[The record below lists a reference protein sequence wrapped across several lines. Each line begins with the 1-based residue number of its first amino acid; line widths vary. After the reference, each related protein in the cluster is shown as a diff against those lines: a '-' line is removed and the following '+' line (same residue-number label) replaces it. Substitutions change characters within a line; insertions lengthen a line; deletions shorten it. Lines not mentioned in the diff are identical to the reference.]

1 MFNLLYIVNR
11 RKQLNFSQVHMA
23 QVLGFANA
31 SVYHKYET
39 GEYKL
44 KAEMLPMLAKALK
57 CDVKKIFYSMSSKT
71 EQQGHNEA
79 NKLA

>member
-57 CDVKKIFYSMSSKT
+57 CDVKKFFT
-71 EQQGHNEA
+71 Q
-79 NKLA
+79 

>member
-11 RKQLNFSQVHMA
+11 RKQLNFSQA

-57 CDVKKIFYSMSSKT
+57 CDVKKFFT
-71 EQQGHNEA
+71 Q
-79 NKLA
+79 